1 MRTRRATIPILR
13 AILPAVLAALALE
26 AQVSIA
32 PRSKTP
38 QSKEPGQPASAN
50 LRVDTNLVLIPV
62 SVSDPLNRPVTG
74 LERENFRL
82 YEDKQERKITAFSME
97 DEPVAVGLV
106 FDTSGSMG
114 DKLRQSRLA
123 AHTFLRTSNPEDE
136 FFLVEFDNS
145 PRLAV
150 PLTSNP
156 GAIENRL
163 VFTKSSGSTALLD
176 GLMLALHE
184 MRKSGKNKKA
194 LLLVTDG
201 GDNSSRY
208 TEAEIKSVL
217 TESDCLVYAI
227 GVFESNLAGRPPE
240 EAAGPDLLA
249 KIAESTGGRL
259 YPASPSEL
267 PDIAQKI
274 GVDLRNRYVLGF
286 SPASQQRDGRY
297 HRVQVVVVPPR
308 GLPPLRAHWRVG
320 YYAPLE

>member
-1 MRTRRATIPILR
+1 MRTGRATVPILR
-13 AILPAVLAALALE
+13 AILAAALAAVALD
-26 AQVSIA
+26 AQVSITPRHKA
-32 PRSKTP
+32 PPK
-38 QSKEPGQPASAN
+38 KEESQPSSAN

-82 YEDKQERKITAFSME
+82 YEDKQERKITTFSME

-114 DKLRQSRLA
+114 DKLRESRLA

-136 FFLVEFDNS
+136 FFLVEFDSS

-150 PLTSNP
+150 PLTSNA
-156 GAIENRL
+156 GAIENQL
-163 VFTKSSGSTALLD
+163 VFTQSKGSTALLD

-184 MRKSGKNKKA
+184 MRKSRKNKKA
-194 LLLVTDG
+194 LLLITDG
-201 GDNSSRY
+201 GDNNSRY
-208 TEAEIKSVL
+208 TETEIKGVL
-217 TESDCLVYAI
+217 AETDCLVYAV
-227 GVFESNLAGRPPE
+227 GVFESNLAGRSRE
-240 EAAGPDLLA
+240 EVEGADLLA

-267 PDIAQKI
+267 PDITQKI
-274 GVDLRNRYVLGF
+274 GVDLRNRYVLGY
-286 SPASQQRDGRY
+286 SPASQVRDGRY